1 MDGLTYWFRHAAE
14 PKAVPLG
21 RRFVK
26 LVLND
31 WGLEYLTEPV
41 TLIASELLTNAVQ
54 ATGTTKL
61 ELSGQEREAL
71 PFVAVR
77 LRVSDVALVVEV
89 YDVSRALPRIGTAA
103 PDAEGGRGLPL
114 VEWFSVRWQAYR
126 HPSGG
131 KVVYAVLPLV
141 PPPGTEAE
149 AQAEPT
155 PEPPRTAMPEP
166 LPIRVRESCG
176 KKPIA
181 QPDAALLSR
190 LERLLE
196 RRLRDHVALRT

>member
-54 ATGTTKL
+54 ATGTKL
-61 ELSGQEREAL
+61 ELSGQEREVL

-131 KVVYAVLPLV
+131 QGGVRGAAPRAAAGDRDRGAGRAD
-141 PPPGTEAE
+141 PGTATDRN
-149 AQAEPT
+149 AGAAADPG
-155 PEPPRTAMPEP
+155 PRV
-166 LPIRVRESCG
+166 VREET
-176 KKPIA
+176 
-181 QPDAALLSR
+181 LSPAGCR
-190 LERLLE
+190 ATES
-196 RRLRDHVALRT
+196 T